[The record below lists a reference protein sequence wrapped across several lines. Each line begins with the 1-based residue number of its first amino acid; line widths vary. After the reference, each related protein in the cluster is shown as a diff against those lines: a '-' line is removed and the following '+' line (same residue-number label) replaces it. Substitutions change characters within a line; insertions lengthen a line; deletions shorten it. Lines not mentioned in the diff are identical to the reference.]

1 MYSNTEILSME
12 AGDGWLPPPPAWRL
26 RRLAPTITSG
36 GWGRLA
42 PTSTSVEAKKAGS
55 HHHQWRLG
63 TAGSHLHHLE
73 AEDDGGG
80 LPPVHGGGL
89 PPPPSPVEAE
99 DGSPLHRHQWRL
111 RTMEG
116 GSPRFT
122 VEGSPLHRHQWRL
135 RTAPP
140 LHRHQWSLPP
150 TSAARTRVLLILWC
164 EFNLTTTSHA
174 IRTKFISNLVAF

>member
-1 MYSNTEILSME
+1 ME
-12 AGDGWLPPPPAWRL
+12 
-26 RRLAPTITSG
+26 G
-36 GWGRLA
+36 GSPRF
-42 PTSTSVEAKKAGS
+42 TVEGS
-55 HHHQWRLG
+55 PLHRHQWRLR
-63 TAGSHLHHLE
+63 TA
-73 AEDDGGG
+73 
-80 LPPVHGGGL
+80 P
-89 PPPPSPVEAE
+89 
-99 DGSPLHRHQWRL
+99 PLHRHQWRL

-150 TSAARTRVLLILWC
+150 TRLPGHARSVLLILWC